1 MITITIEELEN
12 EQIKLNIQNI
22 LSCTEGERDIL
33 NDILVGLE
41 YDYDVRDA
49 IIKQLEKQSEND

>member
-12 EQIKLNIQNI
+12 EQIKLNIKNI
-22 LSCTEGERDIL
+22 SSCCTECELDIL
-33 NDILVGLE
+33 NDILVGLD

-49 IIKQLEKQSEND
+49 IIKQLKKEN